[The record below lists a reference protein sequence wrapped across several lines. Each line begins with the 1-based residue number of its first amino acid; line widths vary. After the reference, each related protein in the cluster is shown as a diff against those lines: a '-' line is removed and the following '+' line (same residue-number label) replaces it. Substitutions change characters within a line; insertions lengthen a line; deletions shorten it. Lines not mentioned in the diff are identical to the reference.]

1 MKRRRRAT
9 IEKQGMMNMDYF
21 AKLPQVSVGRPSYI
35 RSFRGT
41 DIKAAREVRKPEIS
55 AKASENEGEVSELF
69 ILDEIGGWGVY
80 AAEAIY
86 WLKQFDGE
94 GKKVKIYINSPGGD
108 VFEGIAIAN
117 FIAGMKAE
125 TEVVVT
131 SLAASIASI
140 IAIAADSVK
149 MNKNAQM
156 MIHRP
161 WAFTWGESDALR
173 KAADHLDKIED
184 QLVGTYADRGNGKK
198 KREEYSAAV
207 RAETWMTPEEA
218 IEMGLADGLVGEE
231 IEVKASL
238 KIDAEFLNEAGIK
251 NAPSDLVEPA
261 QEKESEQE
269 KEEVKAQEVVGV
281 SLAKPEDSEKDQK
294 NSVAHANK
302 DEDAGNN
309 KTYTETEVSEIK
321 AICAK
326 AKMQNADELMK
337 NGKTVAEIKNLA
349 FDILAAQDAE
359 ENISSA
365 IEGSEGTEQPAA
377 PSAAQ
382 INAEIRARQFAEFQ
396 PKSK

>member
-1 MKRRRRAT
+1 
-9 IEKQGMMNMDYF
+9 MDYF